1 MTVSLLLRRQL
12 TKPQTMQIVGARGFC
27 SVMSKVQ
34 NDITITIHFKGN
46 CLLLSIRTEHDYYS
60 RES

>member
-34 NDITITIHFKGN
+34 NDITIHFKGN